1 MVNEEEVANET
12 SPDEVWEAVDS
23 ETRERVIDMFLHLG
37 FKFITSQAAQAL
49 PDDIERCSI
58 ESERVM
64 DDAG

>member
-1 MVNEEEVANET
+1 MVNEEEVAKET

-37 FKFITSQAAQAL
+37 LKFITSQGAQVQ
-49 PDDIERCSI
+49 PDDIERCSM